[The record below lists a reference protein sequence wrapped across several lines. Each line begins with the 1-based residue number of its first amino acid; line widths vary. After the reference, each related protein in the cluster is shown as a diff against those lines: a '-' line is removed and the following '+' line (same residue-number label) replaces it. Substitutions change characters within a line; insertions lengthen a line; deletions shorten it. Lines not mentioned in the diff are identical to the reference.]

1 MPHIS
6 IAAADS
12 ARVFGGPA
20 KAPALAP
27 AKTIVLLLVLTI
39 LEDLAVQNARR
50 PETLADRPVRDI
62 SHPEMP
68 VIVGSIK
75 VAAMDDDAMAAVSI
89 NVPMTL

>member
-12 ARVFGGPA
+12 ACVFGGPA
-20 KAPALAP
+20 KAAALAP
-27 AKTIVLLLVLTI
+27 AKAIVLLLALMV

-50 PETLADRPVRDI
+50 PETFADPVRDI
-62 SHPEMP
+62 PDPEMP

-75 VAAMDDDAMAAVSI
+75 VAAMDNYAMAAVPI
-89 NVPMTL
+89 NVPMAL